1 MSAPVPP
8 TVSPERPAK
17 ASPSEASGSETRLS
31 ALRRRVVFALLALV
45 LAVAIDG
52 FLIEPAW
59 IVVSRHHV
67 AASPSFGVPLK
78 IAHLSDLHTGGMGR
92 RERRL
97 LELLE
102 AEQPDVIV
110 VTGDTLSSSGDY
122 KAVHELLARLHAPLG
137 VWVVRGNWENWH
149 PVKDERSFY
158 TSAGVNFLVNEARP
172 VQGNVWLVGLDDPSS
187 GHPHL
192 DQALEGVPADAYTIA
207 LLHSPAHF
215 KHVAGRCPLVL
226 AGHTHGG
233 QVRIPFVHPFW
244 LPRGSSDYLE
254 GWYQQE
260 ESRMY
265 VSRGIGTSVLPL
277 RFLCRPE
284 LAIMTLGK

>member
-1 MSAPVPP
+1 MSVRVPP
-8 TVSPERPAK
+8 TVSPERPAD
-17 ASPSEASGSETRLS
+17 AVPSEASGAETRL
-31 ALRRRVVFALLALV
+31 AVMFALIALV
-45 LAVAIDG
+45 LAAAIDG
-52 FLIEPAW
+52 FLIEPRW
-59 IVVSRHHV
+59 IIVSRYHV
-67 AASPSFGVPLK
+67 VAPLSFGGPLK
-78 IAHLSDLHTGGMGR
+78 IAHLSDLHTKGIGR

-97 LELLE
+97 LELLK
-102 AEQPDVIV
+102 AEQPDLIV
-110 VTGDTLSSSGDY
+110 VTGDTLHSSANY
-122 KAVHELLARLHAPLG
+122 KAVHELLGQLHAPLG

-149 PVKDERSFY
+149 PVKDERGFY
-158 TSAGVNFLVNEARP
+158 ASAGVNFLVNEARP
-172 VQGNVWLVGLDDPSS
+172 VRGNVWMVGLDDPSS

-192 DQALEGVPADAYTIA
+192 DQALEGVQADAYTIV

-215 KHVAGRCPLVL
+215 KHVAGRCALAL

-254 GWYQQE
+254 GWYQQAG
-260 ESRMY
+260 SKMY

-284 LAIMTLGK
+284 LAIVTLGK